1 MSIEV
6 KNLTYIYNK
15 GLPDETMALDDV
27 SLKIRDGE
35 IVGII
40 GHTGSGKST
49 LLQHLNGLI
58 KPTSGEVYVD
68 GQCITDG
75 KVRLVEIRRRVGLV
89 FQYPEYQL
97 FEETVAKD
105 VAFGPKNLGLG
116 EEEIEERVRYAIDM
130 VGLDYDEIKDVSP
143 FELSG
148 GQKRRVAIAG
158 VVAMKPSVL
167 ILDEPT
173 AGLDPKAHREILKM
187 IRRIHREMGIMI
199 IFVSHNM
206 NDIAEMTDRVI
217 VMDNG
222 KAVLEGTPAEV
233 FSHNEEL
240 TDMGLNV
247 PPAREIVNRIKTMLP
262 DFNSE
267 ALNTEEA
274 AEDIRKYLQ
283 SRKKPETV

>member
-6 KNLTYIYNK
+6 KDLRYVYSP
-15 GLPDETMALDDV
+15 GMPGETVALDGV
-27 SLKIRDGE
+27 SFEVHDRETI
-35 IVGII
+35 GII

-49 LLQHLNGLI
+49 LLQHLNGLL

-75 KVRLVEIRRRVGLV
+75 SVKLVEIRRKVGLV

-105 VAFGPKNLGLG
+105 VAFGPRNTGIS
-116 EEEIEERVRYAIDM
+116 EENIETRVKASLAL
-130 VGLDYDEIKDVSP
+130 VGLDYDEIGESSP

-158 VVAMKPSVL
+158 VIAMEPRVL

-173 AGLDPKAHREILKM
+173 AGLDPSAHKEILSM
-187 IRRIHREMGIMI
+187 IELIREKMGIII

-206 NDIAEMTDRVI
+206 ADIAALSDRII
-217 VMDNG
+217 VMDGG
-222 KAVLEGTPAEV
+222 KIAMEGTPQEV
-233 FSHNEEL
+233 FSHAEEL
-240 TDMGLNV
+240 SAMGLGV
-247 PPAREIVNRIKTMLP
+247 PPVREIMTGITAALPEIKS
-262 DFNSE
+262 N
-267 ALNTEEA
+267 ALTADEA
-274 AEDIRKYLQ
+274 AEDI
-283 SRKKPETV
+283 KKAVNIPKRED

>member
-6 KNLTYIYNK
+6 RNLKYIYNP
-15 GLPDETMALDDV
+15 GMPGETLALDDV
-27 SLKIRDGE
+27 SFEVHDGE
-35 IVGII
+35 VLGII

-75 KVRLVEIRRRVGLV
+75 KAKLVDIRRKVGLV

-105 VAFGPKNLGLG
+105 IAFGPKNTGIA
-116 EEEIEERVRYAIDM
+116 EDQMEKRVRAAMSI
-130 VGLDYDEIKDVSP
+130 VGLDYDEICDASP

-158 VVAMKPSVL
+158 IIAMRPSVL

-173 AGLDPKAHREILKM
+173 AGLDPAAHQEIMAMIETIRETSGM
-187 IRRIHREMGIMI
+187 II

-206 NDIAEMTDRVI
+206 GDVAELSDRVM
-217 VMDNG
+217 VMDHG
-222 KAVLEGTPAEV
+222 KIAMTGTPREV
-233 FSHNEEL
+233 FSREEEL
-240 TDMGLNV
+240 EAMGLNV
-247 PPAREIVNRIKTMLP
+247 PPVRDIMRQIGRELP
-262 DFNSE
+262 ELTSI
-267 ALNTEEA
+267 ALTLDEA
-274 AEDIRKYLQ
+274 AEDISRYLA
-283 SRKKPETV
+283 R